1 MKHKKNHEEV
11 PAAESSG
18 ATSPAAQ
25 EAAEVKPEPVCEEAD
40 KAKAQAADY
49 YDQLIR
55 LKAEFENYCKRTE
68 KQRPEWIDYGK
79 QQVICKLLPL
89 YDALTSAKAQL
100 EKSSAVKDG
109 VCVSPELVKGIEMIF
124 SEFERVLQSE
134 GITPMECLGRPY
146 DPHSHEAVAVLP
158 SDAANDGMVMA
169 EVQKGF
175 TCGSKVIRPA
185 RVCIGRKKEEEG
197 GKEAPAREEGK

>member
-1 MKHKKNHEEV
+1 MKHKKNQEEV
-11 PAAESSG
+11 PAPEG
-18 ATSPAAQ
+18 GEVAQ
-25 EAAEVKPEPVCEEAD
+25 EAAPAETRKPEAVCGDAE
-40 KAKAQAADY
+40 KAKAQAAEY

-89 YDALTSAKAQL
+89 YDALMSARTQL
-100 EKSSAVKDG
+100 EKAEAAATDG
-109 VCVSPELVKGIEMIF
+109 VRVSPELAKGLEMIF
-124 SEFERVLQSE
+124 SEFERVLQGE
-134 GITPMECLGRPY
+134 GIKPMECLGRPY

-158 SDAANDGMVMA
+158 SDAANDGVVMA

-175 TCGSKVIRPA
+175 TCGSKVLRPA

-197 GKEAPAREEGK
+197 GKEAPADKEDK